1 MLRLQK
7 VEREKNQ
14 AGFALI
20 DVILGIAILTVAL
33 VSIAF
38 AWRQST
44 ITTISA
50 RNYNQATY
58 YAQQALEQLKI
69 NDGKKIAEV
78 PETVWTQP
86 PFIFTK
92 GNIPA
97 SGVIPAAGAL
107 PAFTVTTAP
116 LASGEAAVIDGLDS
130 AMKARLI
137 PVRASVT
144 WNESGATGLA
154 SHKVELVSY
163 FYMQ

>member
-1 MLRLQK
+1 MLRRQSMQ
-7 VEREKNQ
+7 RGKNQ

-20 DVILGIAILTVAL
+20 DVILGIAILSVAL

-44 ITTISA
+44 VTTISA

-69 NDGKKIAEV
+69 YDGKKIAEV
-78 PETVWTQP
+78 SETVWTQP
-86 PFIFTK
+86 PFVYTK

-97 SGVIPAAGAL
+97 SGLIPAAGTL

-130 AMKARLI
+130 TMKARLI

-144 WNESGATGLA
+144 WNESGATGLV
-154 SHKVELVSY
+154 SHKIELISY